1 MTDEVKKAE
10 KESGFNIVNTISLLV
25 VFGYLSFMPLWMFYP
40 PKVTAET
47 LAILNQM
54 MGAWGYAFAAVIGFH
69 IGSSKGAK
77 ENAQTTRDTVQTLA
91 TTAATAAN
99 TAATVATTAAVT
111 AGVPPPAPP
120 ATNGADEIKTWNE
133 AAAANT
139 RAAFEG
145 YLAKYPNGVRAPDAK
160 ARLAQLP

>member
-1 MTDEVKKAE
+1 MDETKKE
-10 KESGFNIVNTISLLV
+10 KESGLNIINTISLIV

-77 ENAQTTRDTVQTLA
+77 EAAQTTRDTVATL
-91 TTAATAAN
+91 TS
-99 TAATVATTAAVT
+99 TVATTANTAAAVAA
-111 AGVPPPAPP
+111 AGTGSGTTPPP
-120 ATNGADEIKTWNE
+120 TNGTEEIK
-133 AAAANT
+133 
-139 RAAFEG
+139 
-145 YLAKYPNGVRAPDAK
+145 K
-160 ARLAQLP
+160 

>member
-1 MTDEVKKAE
+1 MDEPKKE
-10 KESGFNIVNTISLLV
+10 QESGLNIVNTISLIV

-77 ENAQTTRDTVQTLA
+77 EAAQTTRDTVATLTSTVA
-91 TTAATAAN
+91 TTAATAA
-99 TAATVATTAAVT
+99 TVAATASGTGTGAPV
-111 AGVPPPAPP
+111 VPPA
-120 ATNGADEIKTWNE
+120 NGADEIKTWNE

-139 RAAFEG
+139 REAFEA

-160 ARLAQLP
+160 TRIAALT